1 MDCKLYCDG
10 MIGAEGEFRA
20 FMEKMCLMGGLDPL
34 SSKIIAL
41 VYISPEDVAMDE
53 IARETGY
60 SLASISLKVA
70 MLAQFEII
78 SKTRKPNSKKC
89 YVHMEKNFI
98 DATIDQLARKQQ
110 NQLSYAKSE
119 LPGIIEKFREKAK
132 TDDDKRKLLVVE
144 EYYGQVMRF
153 DSVIVEMIDMLKK
166 IK

>member
-1 MDCKLYCDG
+1 

-20 FMEKMCLMGGLDPL
+20 FMEKMCQMAGLDQL

-60 SLASISLKVA
+60 SLASISLKVT
-70 MLAQFEII
+70 MLAQFGII
-78 SKTRKPNSKKC
+78 SKTRKPNSKKY

-98 DATIDQLARKQQ
+98 DATIDQLVRKQQ
-110 NQLSYAKSE
+110 TQLSYAKSE
-119 LPGIIEKFREKAK
+119 LPGIIEKFRERAK

-153 DSVIVEMIDMLKK
+153 DSVIVDMIDMLKK

>member
-1 MDCKLYCDG
+1 
-10 MIGAEGEFRA
+10 MIGAEKEFRA
-20 FMEKMCLMGGLDPL
+20 FMEKMCQMAGLDPL

-41 VYISPEDVAMDE
+41 VFISPDNVAMDE

-60 SLASISLKVA
+60 SPASISLKVA
-70 MLAQFEII
+70 MLAQFGII
-78 SKTRKPNSKKC
+78 SKTRKPNSKKY

-98 DATIDQLARKQQ
+98 DATIDQLVGKQQ

-119 LPGIIEKFREKAK
+119 LPGILGKFRERAK

-144 EYYGQVMRF
+144 EYYDQIMKF

>member
-1 MDCKLYCDG
+1 
-10 MIGAEGEFRA
+10 MIGAEGEFRS
-20 FMEKMCLMGGLDPL
+20 FMEKMCQMAGLDQL

-41 VYISPEDVAMDE
+41 VYISPEDIAMDE

-60 SLASISLKVA
+60 SLSSISLKIT

-78 SKTRKPNSKKC
+78 SKTRKPNSKKY

-98 DATIDQLARKQQ
+98 DTTIDQLVHKQQ

-119 LPGIIEKFREKAK
+119 LPQIIEKFRERAK
-132 TDDDKRKLLVVE
+132 TDDDKKKLTIVE
-144 EYYGQVMRF
+144 DYQGQIMKF
-153 DSVIVEMIDMLKK
+153 DSVIVDMIDMLKK